1 MSGLFEGNRKVNQ
14 NTTWFA
20 EGSFVYLPV
29 CASLRREQENMGTCP
44 LLHLARV
51 FCHPSFHWLPT
62 IQPTTTHP
70 PYYQPTCLPVVF
82 LQSSVFG
89 LSVCPPPFL
98 RHSSRHILTQ
108 TYSVKDWNFMVFKN
122 SSQLMKYIYD
132 ILSVNWVG
140 SKVLIRAGIRL
151 GCLPREHLILLIRAV
166 ELGFC
171 NDRHRSSKEPLA
183 ALPR

>member
-1 MSGLFEGNRKVNQ
+1 MVCWGIFRLFSCLCFSP
-14 NTTWFA
+14 TWA
-20 EGSFVYLPV
+20 GKYGHLSTPPPGQ
-29 CASLRREQENMGTCP
+29 SLLSSKFP
-44 LLHLARV
+44 LVDH
-51 FCHPSFHWLPT
+51 HS
-62 IQPTTTHP
+62 THP
-70 PYYQPTCLPVVF
+70 PYYQPTCLPVAF

-98 RHSSRHILTQ
+98 RHSSRHILTPTGQ
-108 TYSVKDWNFMVFKN
+108 ELPYSVKDLKTHGF
-122 SSQLMKYIYD
+122 QGLLPAHD